1 MTSENLLVEQR
12 IREYESRLKHL
23 DEMIEKAAAGVGEAQ
38 PHDEI
43 NEAQPHDEIKAKL
56 KQIRKERD
64 KLESHYEQMKLTPGE
79 NWEVEEIEKSGPM
92 GIWDV
97 LAQDLEHLLKH
108 LKL

>member
-23 DEMIEKAAAGVGEAQ
+23 DEMIEKAATGVGEAQ
-38 PHDEI
+38 E
-43 NEAQPHDEIKAKL
+43 HDEIKAKL
-56 KQIRKERD
+56 KQIQKERD
-64 KLESHYEQMKLTPGE
+64 KLESHFEQMKLKPGE

>member
-23 DEMIEKAAAGVGEAQ
+23 DEMIEKAATGVGEAQ
-38 PHDEI
+38 
-43 NEAQPHDEIKAKL
+43 AHDEIKAKL
-56 KQIRKERD
+56 KQIQKERD

>member
-23 DEMIEKAAAGVGEAQ
+23 DEMIEKAAAGVG
-38 PHDEI
+38 
-43 NEAQPHDEIKAKL
+43 EAQPHDEIKAKL

>member
-23 DEMIEKAAAGVGEAQ
+23 DEMIEKAATGVDEAQ
-38 PHDEI
+38 
-43 NEAQPHDEIKAKL
+43 AHDEIKAKL

-64 KLESHYEQMKLTPGE
+64 KLESHYEQMKLTPGK